1 MASIT
6 YNYLKPEHFKCFTKY
21 AFNEVNDKSLSF
33 EQSDDYADSAGI
45 LAYNITC
52 SVPRG
57 YNKLV
62 EMYPGYKPFFD
73 QLLYDKCNV
82 THFIALKMNSG
93 SAMQE
98 HVDDGIT
105 DFISDYSRRI
115 IPFSTNIF
123 YAKIPADM
131 KGGQLYVKEDGDTK
145 FYTPQENMKIE
156 FSGGDT
162 PHGVTRV
169 TSERGVERCMI
180 VCEQYKLSLRCLR
193 KIQEIGDPILRKG

>member
-1 MASIT
+1 MLNVV
-6 YNYLKPEHFKCFTKY
+6 YKYLQSEDFKSFKEYT
-21 AFNEVNDKSLSF
+21 FNGVNDQRLGF
-33 EQSDDYADSAGI
+33 EQSDDYVDSAGI

-57 YNKLV
+57 YNKLIH
-62 EMYPGYKPFFD
+62 MYPGYKAFFD
-73 QLLYDKCNV
+73 KILYNKCNV
-82 THFIALKMNSG
+82 IHFIALKMNSG

-115 IPFSTNIF
+115 IPFSTSIF
-123 YAKIPADM
+123 YAQIPTDM
-131 KGGQLYVKEDGDTK
+131 EGGQLYIKEGKDAK
-145 FYTPQENMKIE
+145 FYTPEENMKVE

-169 TSERGVERCMI
+169 TSECGRERCMI

-193 KIQEIGDPILRKG
+193 KIQELGDPILRKG